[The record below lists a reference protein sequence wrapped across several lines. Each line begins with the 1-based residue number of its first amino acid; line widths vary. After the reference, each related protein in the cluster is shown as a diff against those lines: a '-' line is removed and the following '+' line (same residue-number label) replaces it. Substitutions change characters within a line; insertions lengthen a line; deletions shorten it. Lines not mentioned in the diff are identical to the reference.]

1 MTKPITARALA
12 SMALREALPGKSDD
26 DKIEMT
32 LSSFRVML
40 EHMAALGMA
49 AGREEGYSVAAR
61 LAEDVKAPLY
71 GVSSALDGLAD
82 SVDMLIQTIPT
93 RADEVIAEMIRCVMA
108 RVDATADELDREI
121 NALRDKLSPELEKEE
136 GGTQ

>member
-1 MTKPITARALA
+1 MIKPITARALA

-32 LSSFRVML
+32 MSSFRVML

-49 AGREEGYSVAAR
+49 AGREEGYSVAVR
-61 LAEDVKAPLY
+61 LAEDVKSPLY

-82 SVDMLIQTIPT
+82 SVDTLMQTIPT
-93 RADEVIAEMIRCVMA
+93 RADEVISEMIRCIMA
-108 RVDATADELDREI
+108 RVDAAADELDREVTT
-121 NALRDKLSPELEKEE
+121 LRDRLSNHE
-136 GGTQ
+136 GGAQ